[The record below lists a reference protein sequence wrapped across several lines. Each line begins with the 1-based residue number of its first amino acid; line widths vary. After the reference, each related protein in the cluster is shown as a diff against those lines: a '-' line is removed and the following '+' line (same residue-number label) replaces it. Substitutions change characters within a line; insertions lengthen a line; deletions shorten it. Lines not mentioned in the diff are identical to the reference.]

1 MEEKRSPRPI
11 FFIFLHI
18 FPEKGGTGMSQ
29 DVTEQAPAVFNE
41 ELGKE
46 SPDFNQGRN
55 CRFSFSLR
63 QQIYVSVRPQKI
75 YI

>member
-1 MEEKRSPRPI
+1 
-11 FFIFLHI
+11 
-18 FPEKGGTGMSQ
+18 MSQ

>member
-1 MEEKRSPRPI
+1 
-11 FFIFLHI
+11 
-18 FPEKGGTGMSQ
+18 MSQ
-29 DVTEQAPAVFNE
+29 NVTEQAPAVFNE

-55 CRFSFSLR
+55 CRFFFSRRR
-63 QQIYVSVRPQKI
+63 QICAFVRPQKI